1 MPMQLIEHL
10 FIFGFMK
17 SLSPSHQKYMI
28 DLGTKLRDIRRSK
41 VYSQAQLAID
51 AEMEVSQIS
60 RIERGVLNTSVLT
73 LLKIAV
79 VLDVEL
85 SDLLP
90 THLSEDRLAYL
101 YIKYFPTIESLFAPV
116 TDAKQLI

>member
-1 MPMQLIEHL
+1 
-10 FIFGFMK
+10 
-17 SLSPSHQKYMI
+17 MI

-41 VYSQAQLAID
+41 SYSQAQLAID
-51 AEMEVSQIS
+51 SEMEVSQIS
-60 RIERGVLNTSVLT
+60 RIERGVLNTYVLT

-90 THLSEDRLAYL
+90 THLSED
-101 YIKYFPTIESLFAPV
+101 S
-116 TDAKQLI
+116 

>member
-1 MPMQLIEHL
+1 MQLFSTIC
-10 FIFGFMK
+10 IFDFMK
-17 SLSPSHQKYMI
+17 RLLFPNEKKYLNH
-28 DLGTKLRDIRRSK
+28 LGAKLREIRLSK
-41 VYSQAQLAID
+41 SYSQSQLAID
-51 AEMEVSQIS
+51 TNMEISQIS

-90 THLSEDRLAYL
+90 NYFSEDN
-101 YIKYFPTIESLFAPV
+101 
-116 TDAKQLI
+116 